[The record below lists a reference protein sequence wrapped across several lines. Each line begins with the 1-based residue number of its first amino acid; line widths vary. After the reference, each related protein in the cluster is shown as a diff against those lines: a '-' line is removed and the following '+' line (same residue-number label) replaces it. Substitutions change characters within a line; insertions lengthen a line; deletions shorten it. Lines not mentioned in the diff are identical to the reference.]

1 MIGEG
6 GSEFLRQQRSPL
18 VDQVEKDPQL
28 KKRMAA
34 LLSLENEGAGPAVIE
49 SLYNRTTAI
58 NQERAKKGLPP
69 ISLKDMIHR
78 PGRKSFYGPENQPGL
93 VERRMAELDK
103 DPKRRARLDKLID
116 QAAASNVIKGA
127 TDQGSGSDPNVYW
140 PGGKTV
146 IHGETFNDWGGGL
159 GHEGNRRFR
168 EAQQAAVRAAQAS
181 PGGDRVATR
190 AETDK
195 SMTQQVRGTAD
206 INVNVGAQHE
216 SSRITRNRLF
226 KKIQT
231 TRNTQMEP
239 AQTSQENVGPGPG

>member
-1 MIGEG
+1 MLGEG
-6 GSEFLRQQRSPL
+6 GSEFLRQQRAPL
-18 VDQVEKDPQL
+18 TDQVEKDPQL

-34 LLSLENEGAGPAVIE
+34 ILSLENEGAGPAVIE

-69 ISLKDMIHR
+69 ISLRDMIHR
-78 PGRKSFYGPENQPGL
+78 AGHRSFYGPENTPGL
-93 VERRMAELDK
+93 VEKRMAELDRN
-103 DPKRRARLDKLID
+103 PKWRSRLDKLID
-116 QAAASNVIKGA
+116 QAAASNVIRGA

-146 IHGETFNDWGGGL
+146 INRETFNDWGGGL

-168 EAQQAAVRAAQAS
+168 EAQQAAIKAAEAA
-181 PGGDRVATR
+181 PGGDRIAADR
-190 AETDK
+190 A
-195 SMTQQVRGTAD
+195 MTQRVQGSANID
-206 INVNVGAQHE
+206 VNVGQHE
-216 SSRITRNRLF
+216 SARITRNRLF

-239 AQTSQENVGPGPG
+239 AQSSQENVGPGPG